1 MYFKL
6 APLALA
12 VALGLALPARADDA
26 TTVAPAPSAVT
37 ATAQPVKVVTVEG
50 ITEYRLPN
58 GLRILLAPDATKP
71 STTVNMTY
79 LVGSRMEKYGETGMA
94 HLLEHLMFKGTP
106 DLPGKTIVQEFG
118 KRGMRYNGTTN
129 FDRTNYHETF
139 AANDENLDW
148 ALRLEADRM
157 VHSNI
162 WKSDLD
168 SEMTVVR
175 NEMEMGENSP
185 GRILWQKSLAAAYQ
199 WHNYGKD
206 TIGARADV
214 ENVNIAHLQ
223 AFYRTYYQPDN
234 AVLLVSGKFDEATTL
249 ARIARYFGPLP
260 KPTREIE
267 PLWTVEPVQ
276 DGAREVTLQRV
287 GDNPIIDSLYHIAQ
301 GASEDYADMTVLA
314 QILGDTPNGRLYK
327 ALVEKKLATSVGADA
342 QGMHDPGVAG
352 FFVSLNK
359 QQSRDKAIAALN
371 EVVENIAQHPITEA
385 ELKRAKVAILNDFE
399 KTLNDP
405 NAFGIA
411 LSESIAEGDW
421 RLFFLE
427 RDRVEKATV
436 ADINRVAANYLKSSN
451 RTLGQFVPTE
461 KPSRASMPVPVDV
474 AALIGTYTGRAAMAE
489 GEVFDPNPDN
499 VEQRTTRTKLAN
511 GLQLA
516 ELPKRTRGNTV
527 VGTLVLNMGDAKS
540 LQGKKYIA
548 EATASMLLRG
558 AGKLNRKQIADR
570 LDELKTQ
577 LSITG
582 SGGEV
587 DVGFE
592 TRRDKLPELLALL
605 REVLR
610 APTFPAEE
618 FAQLK
623 TEWVAGVEEERH
635 QPQSLAQNAIGRIDN
650 PYSRGD
656 LRYAETFDEQEE
668 GIKGLK
674 LADLRSFHS
683 AFYGANHAQFA
694 LVGDFDRAETEKQL
708 GQLFGDWNSR
718 AAYARVADPYRPS
731 SDTTKTLETPDKANA
746 FYIAAQRLPIQDDA
760 PDFIALALGNRIL
773 GGGSLKSRIAD
784 RLRQKD
790 GISYSA
796 GSWLQPNSFEPNSSL
811 GFYAIYAPQNLG
823 KLKLGVAEEV
833 ARLLKDGITE
843 QELAEAKSGMLQELT
858 LARSQDATLAAVLRN
873 QLRLGRTMA
882 FSAQREARIKAATVD
897 DVNAALRKYVQL
909 DKLVQVYAGDFEGA
923 AKKPGEEKVSDA
935 H

>member
-1 MYFKL
+1 MYFKY
-6 APLALA
+6 APLTLA
-12 VALGLALPARADDA
+12 VMLGLALPAWADA
-26 TTVAPAPSAVT
+26 APATPTPAA
-37 ATAQPVKVVTVEG
+37 ATAGPTKIVTVEG

-71 STTVNMTY
+71 STTVNVTY

-106 DLPGKTIVQEFG
+106 SLPGKTIVEEFG

-139 AANDENLDW
+139 AANDDNLDW

-234 AVLLVSGKFDEATTL
+234 AVVLVSGKFDEAKTL
-249 ARIARYFGPLP
+249 ARIASYFGPIA

-276 DGAREVTLQRV
+276 DGARAVTLQRV
-287 GDNPIIDSLYHIAQ
+287 GDNPIIESLYHIAE
-301 GASEDYADMTVLA
+301 GASDDYVYMSILA
-314 QILGDTPNGRLYK
+314 QIMGDTPNGRLYK

-352 FFVSLNK
+352 FFVSLDK
-359 QQSRDKAIAALN
+359 RQSRDKAVAALN
-371 EVVENIAQHPITEA
+371 DALENLAQHPITEA
-385 ELKRAKVAILNDFE
+385 ELKRAKVSILNDFE

-405 NAFGIA
+405 NAFGVA

-427 RDRVEKATV
+427 RDRVEQATV
-436 ADINRVAANYLKSSN
+436 ADINRVAVNYLKASN

-461 KPSRASMPVPVDV
+461 KPSRTAMPAPVDV
-474 AALIGTYTGRAAMAE
+474 SKLVANYTGRAAMAE
-489 GEVFDPNPDN
+489 GEVFDPSPENI
-499 VEQRTTRTKLAN
+499 EHRTTRTKLAN

-516 ELPKRTRGNTV
+516 ELPKLTRGNTV
-527 VGTLVLNMGDAKS
+527 HGALVLNIGDEKS

-548 EATASMLLRG
+548 EATANMLLRG
-558 AGKLNRKQIADR
+558 AGKLSRKEIADR

-577 LSITG
+577 LAI
-582 SGGEV
+582 SGDGGQV
-587 DVGFE
+587 DVSFE
-592 TRRDKLPELLALL
+592 TRRDKLPELLTLL
-605 REVLR
+605 RDLLR
-610 APTFPAEE
+610 APTFPASE
-618 FAQLK
+618 FDQMK

-668 GIKGLK
+668 GIKALK
-674 LADLRSFHS
+674 LTDLRGFHTQ
-683 AFYGANHAQFA
+683 FYGADHAQMA
-694 LVGDFDRAETEKQL
+694 LVGDFDRAEVEKQL
-708 GQLFGDWNSR
+708 AQLFGDWHSH
-718 AAYARVADPYRPS
+718 AAYARVGDPYRPS
-731 SDTTKTLETPDKANA
+731 KEAEKTLETPDKANA
-746 FYIAAQRLPIQDDA
+746 FYIAAQRMPIKDDDS
-760 PDFIALALGNRIL
+760 DFIALTLGNRIL

-796 GSWLQPNSFEPNSSL
+796 GSWLQPNSFEANSSL

-823 KLKLGVAEEV
+823 KLKQGVSDEL
-833 ARLLKDGITE
+833 ARLLKDGVTD
-843 QELAEAKSGMLQELT
+843 QELAEAKSGMLQEQT
-858 LARSQDATLAAVLRN
+858 LARSQDGTLAAVLRN

-882 FSAQREARIKAATVD
+882 FSANREAQIKAATVEQ
-897 DVNAALRKYVQL
+897 VNAALRKYLQVDQ
-909 DKLVQVYAGDFEGA
+909 LVQVYAGDFANA
-923 AKKPGEEKVSDA
+923 AKKPANPPVSDA
-935 H
+935 R